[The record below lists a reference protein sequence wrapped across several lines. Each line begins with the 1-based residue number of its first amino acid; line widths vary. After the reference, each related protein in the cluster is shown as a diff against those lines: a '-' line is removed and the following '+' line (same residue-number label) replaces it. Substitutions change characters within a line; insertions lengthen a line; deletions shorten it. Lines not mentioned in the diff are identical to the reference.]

1 MAQAQRSV
9 KRRRLELK
17 NERSTKD
24 ASQSVLEGATYS
36 SKIGLEESVDLEDIS
51 MPKSVCLQR
60 SQFIVFDLET
70 TGLGRTSDILQI
82 ACVCGTESFNVYM
95 KPTCCNISISASE
108 ATGVLKHKGKAVE
121 SLPASDGLQ
130 RFLQFL
136 SQFPDSILLGHNI
149 QNFDLPVL
157 IHQLSKYNLLKAFET
172 AVTGYLDTLKLSRK
186 AFPKADVG
194 NYKQQNLV
202 QKLIGETY
210 EAHNAIADVS
220 SLQNLFNLKLKS
232 HCVSD
237 DIFHLSYYSCKE
249 SLDPLVKGKVI
260 SSVTL
265 KKLVS
270 LSLTMAKLQ
279 VIHQRDPQNGIH
291 NVFCENIPNSKKP
304 RVSKSKAVI
313 SKVVQYL
320 SNL

>member
-108 ATGVLKHKGKAVE
+108 ATGSYTEFIV
-121 SLPASDGLQ
+121 S
-130 RFLQFL
+130 R
-136 SQFPDSILLGHNI
+136 N
-149 QNFDLPVL
+149 NFVIVP
-157 IHQLSKYNLLKAFET
+157 
-172 AVTGYLDTLKLSRK
+172 
-186 AFPKADVG
+186 
-194 NYKQQNLV
+194 YKV
-202 QKLIGETY
+202 FTY
-210 EAHNAIADVS
+210 H
-220 SLQNLFNLKLKS
+220 F
-232 HCVSD
+232 
-237 DIFHLSYYSCKE
+237 
-249 SLDPLVKGKVI
+249 
-260 SSVTL
+260 
-265 KKLVS
+265 
-270 LSLTMAKLQ
+270 
-279 VIHQRDPQNGIH
+279 
-291 NVFCENIPNSKKP
+291 
-304 RVSKSKAVI
+304 
-313 SKVVQYL
+313 
-320 SNL
+320 